1 MRVRG
6 HVDSAGLG
14 RGRGARAAPW
24 PGAYSGAM
32 RFERIFED
40 LEGQFAHHQQEEA
53 RAISED
59 LTRAEQ
65 AQLTLADRLRGAEGR
80 RLTVHLAPA
89 VRVSGVVQ
97 EVGDQWVALVADSG
111 GRSAVVPL
119 AAVVMLEG
127 LPTRARLAEDTAS
140 SARGLGSVLREIAR
154 DRSVVHLETT
164 GGAVTGR
171 IAAVGADALDIRSLP
186 TGERTTV
193 PGSERLTVAFSALR
207 LVQLR

>member
-1 MRVRG
+1 
-6 HVDSAGLG
+6 
-14 RGRGARAAPW
+14 
-24 PGAYSGAM
+24 
-32 RFERIFED
+32 

-53 RAISED
+53 RAVSED

-80 RLTVHLAPA
+80 RLTLHLGGA
-89 VRVSGVVQ
+89 VRVSGVVREGGAQ
-97 EVGDQWVALVADSG
+97 WVAFAADGGGRGAGGPLGGRGVGGQWVALVADSG

-127 LPTRARLAEDTAS
+127 LPSRARLAEDSAS

-154 DRSVVHLETT
+154 DRSMVHLETA

-171 IAAVGADALDIRSLP
+171 IAAVGADALDIRS
-186 TGERTTV
+186 
-193 PGSERLTVAFSALR
+193 
-207 LVQLR
+207 